1 MKISTEYFGEIEYSE
16 EDIIEFE
23 KGPLGFEE
31 YKKYILI
38 KEEDLFVEWLHS
50 IEEDFSL
57 TVMNPF
63 HAVAE
68 YEFEIPEMVIEKL
81 SLESPEDVIIKTV
94 VIISEK
100 MEDIRTNLQSP
111 IIINAKTKK
120 AKQIILDDNYPMR
133 HYFYKGDA

>member
-1 MKISTEYFGEIEYSE
+1 MKISTEYFGEIEYNE

-31 YKKYILI
+31 YKKFILI
-38 KEEDLFVEWLHS
+38 KEEDIFVEWLQS

-63 HAVAE
+63 HAVDS
-68 YEFEIPEMVIEKL
+68 YEFEIPESVIEKL
-81 SLESPEDVIIKTV
+81 SLEAAEDVIIKTV
-94 VIISEK
+94 VIIPEEMK
-100 MEDIRTNLQSP
+100 DIRTNLQSP

-120 AKQIILDDNYPMR
+120 AKQIILDENYPIR
-133 HYFYKGDA
+133 HYFYKGDE

>member
-23 KGPLGFEE
+23 KGPLGFEN
-31 YKKYILI
+31 YKKFILI
-38 KEEDLFVEWLHS
+38 KEEDIFIEWLQS

-63 HAVAE
+63 HAVDS
-68 YEFEIPEMVIEKL
+68 YEFEIPQIVIEKL
-81 SLESPEDVIIKTV
+81 SLEATEDVIIKTV
-94 VIISEK
+94 VIIPEK

-111 IIINAKTKK
+111 IIINGKTKK
-120 AKQIILDDNYPMR
+120 AKQIILDENYPIR
-133 HYFYKGDA
+133 HYFYKGEK

>member
-1 MKISTEYFGEIEYSE
+1 MKISTEYFGELEYSE

-38 KEEDLFVEWLHS
+38 REEDLFVEWLQS

-68 YEFEIPEMVIEKL
+68 YEFEIPEIVIEKL
-81 SLESPEDVIIKTV
+81 SLESSEDVIIKTV

-120 AKQIILDDNYPMR
+120 AKQIILDDNYPMK
-133 HYFYKGDA
+133 HYFYKGEK

>member
-1 MKISTEYFGEIEYSE
+1 MKIFTEYFGEIEYTE

-38 KEEDLFVEWLHS
+38 REEDLFVEWLQS

-63 HAVAE
+63 HAIDS
-68 YEFEIPEMVIEKL
+68 YEFEIPEIVIEKL
-81 SLESPEDVIIKTV
+81 SLESSEDVIIKTV

-120 AKQIILDDNYPMR
+120 AKQIILDDNYPMK
-133 HYFYKGDA
+133 HYFYKGDE